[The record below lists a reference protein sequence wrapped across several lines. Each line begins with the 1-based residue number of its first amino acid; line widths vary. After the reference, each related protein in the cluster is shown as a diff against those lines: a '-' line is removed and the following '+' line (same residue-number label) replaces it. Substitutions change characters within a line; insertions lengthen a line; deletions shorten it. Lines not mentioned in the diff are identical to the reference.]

1 MAWNSCAKRGVVG
14 LGVLEW
20 KTQII
25 TKGMLGFFAPSLITE
40 FILRRKR
47 NGRAKTESR
56 KSKKSSWETS

>member
-25 TKGMLGFFAPSLITE
+25 TKGMLGFFCTLFNYRVHTE
-40 FILRRKR
+40 
-47 NGRAKTESR
+47 
-56 KSKKSSWETS
+56 KKEKWKGKN